1 MLVSQPELPPHFQE
15 QQYFPVKHIAH
26 IELKTMSDL
35 SNIEVDIDRF
45 SSKPHGIVEQKST
58 HCRLAH
64 IGWTHLCKIRVWNI
78 L

>member
-15 QQYFPVKHIAH
+15 QQYFPVKHIALVAH

-58 HCRLAH
+58 HCGLAH
-64 IGWTHLCKIRVWNI
+64 VGWTHLC
-78 L
+78 